1 MGNLLIL
8 ILGFVCGL
16 LVAGG
21 PIILLMYDIVEEER
35 EKQQKQRKQKIFE
48 GQEWD

>member
-1 MGNLLIL
+1 MGSLLLL

-16 LVAGG
+16 LVARG